1 MKKRATVT
9 QAERLR
15 QAIRHQT
22 VGKAVLH
29 VSP

>member
-1 MKKRATVT
+1 MKKRTT
-9 QAERLR
+9 STRAECLR